1 MIRRRRTVALVLAA
15 VLIVFGGCAKRPS
28 VSVASAPAP
37 AAPGRRRRPNNLA
50 LGERRARAASN
61 FLVAQGV
68 AARRVAIVSYGEE
81 RPLCVD
87 ETEACWARNRRAM
100 FLTKPE

>member
-68 AARRVAIVSYGEE
+68 AARRGANLSYREK
-81 RPLCVD
+81 RPLGGQQH
-87 ETEACWARNRRAM
+87 AAGWARHWRA
-100 FLTKPE
+100 